1 MSDFAKEKLAATG
14 KELCE
19 ERDEA
24 MEVCKAWAGGHLSC
38 HSLPEGNIWEY
49 FMSFHRKSGRE
60 AHPQHRR
67 SCYICIRIVTMTCVK
82 YTVTV

>member
-38 HSLPEGNIWEY
+38 SSLPEVNTWECFVSFFWNIIY
-49 FMSFHRKSGRE
+49 SPLSSGKVE
-60 AHPQHRR
+60 LEPTPSIAAVAI
-67 SCYICIRIVTMTCVK
+67 SAFVS
-82 YTVTV
+82 

>member
-38 HSLPEGNIWEY
+38 HSLPEVNTNKCTWEY
-49 FMSFHRKSGRE
+49 FVSFHRKHGRE
-60 AHPQHRR
+60 AHP
-67 SCYICIRIVTMTCVK
+67 
-82 YTVTV
+82 

>member
-24 MEVCKAWAGGHLSC
+24 MGVCKAWAGGHLSC
-38 HSLPEGNIWEY
+38 YSSLKVNTWKYFASFFRNIIYSPLSTGKVEQKPTLNIAAVAISA
-49 FMSFHRKSGRE
+49 F
-60 AHPQHRR
+60 
-67 SCYICIRIVTMTCVK
+67 VL
-82 YTVTV
+82 

>member
-24 MEVCKAWAGGHLSC
+24 MEVCKA
-38 HSLPEGNIWEY
+38 
-49 FMSFHRKSGRE
+49 
-60 AHPQHRR
+60 
-67 SCYICIRIVTMTCVK
+67 
-82 YTVTV
+82 

>member
-24 MEVCKAWAGGHLSC
+24 MEVCQA
-38 HSLPEGNIWEY
+38 
-49 FMSFHRKSGRE
+49 
-60 AHPQHRR
+60 
-67 SCYICIRIVTMTCVK
+67 
-82 YTVTV
+82 

>member
-1 MSDFAKEKLAATG
+1 MESGQLSRYDQLSLKVPNLETLVIFKQGLAMSDFAKEKLAATG

-38 HSLPEGNIWEY
+38 HSSPEVNTWEY
-49 FMSFHRKSGRE
+49 FASFLE
-60 AHPQHRR
+60 
-67 SCYICIRIVTMTCVK
+67 I
-82 YTVTV
+82 